1 MYKMIE
7 DPQSECVS

>member
-7 DPQSECVS
+7 DLQSECVS